1 MGKQKQKEFAEGS
14 QWVVASPLLCGR
26 CLRCLL
32 CACVGPLFG
41 ADRGSQIRAAADGPA
56 TAKWRPEGASVTSMR
71 LSKSAGLRPEIALE
85 VVTRDCAN
93 LACLTLYNSAG
104 SFRLGVIKQPLW
116 RRRRPPLGAS
126 FELDFVRVSI
136 ARLRA
141 QVVPG
146 EGQDE

>member
-1 MGKQKQKEFAEGS
+1 MPTHLFRPSTVKILQSLICLSRGPPDQAAPFGMGSGRQSRRLMTTTTFGGLGS
-14 QWVVASPLLCGR
+14 VCTIRSTDNAQ
-26 CLRCLL
+26 
-32 CACVGPLFG
+32 CALMPV
-41 ADRGSQIRAAADGPA
+41 
-56 TAKWRPEGASVTSMR
+56 K
-71 LSKSAGLRPEIALE
+71 AGFTNELGVFDAL
-85 VVTRDCAN
+85 
-93 LACLTLYNSAG
+93 NSAG

-146 EGQDE
+146 EGRDE